1 MARIALSS
9 SSDSR
14 PVSHSVK
21 LTFNFVAAAVV
32 AVIGPFA
39 AFLCLLTRE
48 HRTRVSVCAWAWVR
62 TPRSGDSECTFPVQ
76 KLYERA
82 IGARCRSRG
91 MRGPRLILAEPFS
104 AHSFDHSFSNFSNL
118 HNFSTELCSFGS
130 FFFPHSGAIYSGRCS
145 SFLAAAAAYTFC

>member
-1 MARIALSS
+1 MPLNKRA
-9 SSDSR
+9 
-14 PVSHSVK
+14 PNK
-21 LTFNFVAAAVV
+21 
-32 AVIGPFA
+32 G
-39 AFLCLLTRE
+39 E
-48 HRTRVSVCAWAWVR
+48 RVCMGMGTDPKIRGLGMHFPCA
-62 TPRSGDSECTFPVQ
+62 

-118 HNFSTELCSFGS
+118 HNFSMELCSFGS

-145 SFLAAAAAYTFC
+145 SFLAAAAAAYTFC